1 MLSVA
6 ALQDIARQVRIAQDE
21 QSQLEPFTSRM
32 DGFDLPSAY
41 AVAQLVHEARVSA
54 GAVPVGRKIGFT
66 NPDMWS
72 VYGVHEPIWAYVYDT
87 TVTHVTTDS
96 LTISVS
102 RYAEPKLE
110 PELAFHLRTAPPQ
123 GGDLR
128 AILDSIDWIAH
139 TYEIV
144 QSHFPAWRFQA
155 ADTIADASLHGA
167 LFVGEPQFIEHLA
180 SDPIAALQ
188 TFNLSH
194 SCNGIVREVGK
205 GSNVLGSP
213 LLALAHLIKVLSSQ
227 SQSSPLQAGEIVTTG
242 TITAAET
249 ARAGDV
255 WQTTLTGLPLRGLTM
270 KFVP

>member
-6 ALQDIARQVRIAQDE
+6 ALQGIAQQVRIAQDE
-21 QSQLEPFTSRM
+21 QSRLEPFTSRM

-66 NPDMWS
+66 NPEMWD
-72 VYGVHEPIWAYVYDT
+72 VYGVREPIWAYIYDT
-87 TVTHVTTDS
+87 TVTRLPTNEATV
-96 LTISVS
+96 SVG

-110 PELAFHLRTAPPQ
+110 PELAVHFRTAPPQ
-123 GGDLR
+123 RGDMR
-128 AILDSIDWIAH
+128 AILEAIDWIAH

-155 ADTIADASLHGA
+155 ADTVADSSLHGA
-167 LFVGEPQFIEHLA
+167 LFVGEPHPIDRLA
-180 SDPIAALQ
+180 PDPIAALQ
-188 TFNLSH
+188 TFTLAH
-194 SCNGIVREVGK
+194 SCNGVVREVGK

-213 LLALAHLIKVLSSQ
+213 LQAIAHLIKVLASQ
-227 SQSSPLQAGEIVTTG
+227 PDASPLQAGEVVTTG

-249 ARAGDV
+249 ARAGDT
-255 WQTTLTGLPLRGLTM
+255 WQTTLSGLPLPGLTM
-270 KFVP
+270 NFVP